1 MKARVLSVLPVHP
14 QHLAPSRACWGTEGK
29 KKKTKHVKWMD
40 TCKEMDKMHHN
51 HLNIFISK
59 NQGHVCYN
67 RIWKTDYSVI
77 LILLKM
83 YA

>member
-1 MKARVLSVLPVHP
+1 
-14 QHLAPSRACWGTEGK
+14 
-29 KKKTKHVKWMD
+29 MD

-59 NQGHVCYN
+59 KQGHVCYN